1 MTLKLAFTPLNT
13 FDGTGYT
20 SFHQTT
26 TDKEVLMK
34 VLAIGSI
41 VKPLTDEQRKEIMP
55 KEVPNTLKLYL
66 DGKIDQFWYRGD
78 KPGVI
83 FLMNVETV
91 EQATAAT
98 HALPLAAGGFMN
110 FEMIPVGPLA
120 PLGMLIQ
127 PK

>member
-1 MTLKLAFTPLNT
+1 
-13 FDGTGYT
+13 
-20 SFHQTT
+20 
-26 TDKEVLMK
+26 MK
-34 VLAIGSI
+34 VFAIASI
-41 VKPLTDEQRKEIMP
+41 AQPLSPEQRQQIMP
-55 KEVPNTLKLYL
+55 NEVPATLKLYL
-66 DGKIDQFWYRGD
+66 DGKIEQFWFRQD
-78 KPGVI
+78 APGVI

-127 PK
+127 GK